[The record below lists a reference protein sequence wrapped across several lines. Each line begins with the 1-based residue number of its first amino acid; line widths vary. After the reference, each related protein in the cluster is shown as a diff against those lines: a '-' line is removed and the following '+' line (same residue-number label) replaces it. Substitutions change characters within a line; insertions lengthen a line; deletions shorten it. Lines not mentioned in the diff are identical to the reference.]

1 MSYEQRN
8 HSRVFGAV
16 LVSLWLLGTVVSYWL
31 TGINWSN
38 RGSVIWVGIAVA
50 VTIGVS
56 VWTLGIL
63 SGGYARRRQL
73 YIRAMQACGA
83 VALAGAVSLLVL

>member
-1 MSYEQRN
+1 MSVEQR
-8 HSRVFGAV
+8 SGFRVLAPV

-38 RGSVIWVGIAVA
+38 RGSAIWVGIVVA
-50 VTIGVS
+50 VTIGMS

-63 SGGYARRRQL
+63 TGGYARRRQL